1 MEAKYKVSITKD
13 YRRMVFIVLTPLF
26 ILMSLMMSLGF
37 LLEYKVILPEQITYE
52 IVLPIFV
59 MVFFVIGYFI
69 TLIEYYKEDVIVGSD
84 YMESSCLGVIN
95 FSQIQDYKL
104 WTYSGY
110 ITCFIKIE
118 TGKKLAI
125 GPTSNFSTSADIV
138 FTEFIK
144 DFERSIKSFQK
155 NEKIILDK

>member
-59 MVFFVIGYFI
+59 MVFLVIGYFI
-69 TLIEYYKEDVIVGSD
+69 NKVL
-84 YMESSCLGVIN
+84 
-95 FSQIQDYKL
+95 
-104 WTYSGY
+104 
-110 ITCFIKIE
+110 
-118 TGKKLAI
+118 
-125 GPTSNFSTSADIV
+125 
-138 FTEFIK
+138 
-144 DFERSIKSFQK
+144 
-155 NEKIILDK
+155 